1 MGDSCLDGLLFI
13 FKLHFCQQLIYFLDQ
28 CMYKGRIYTQGQKWD
43 DGCDYS
49 CECTDATQGLYTCTP
64 M

>member
-1 MGDSCLDGLLFI
+1 
-13 FKLHFCQQLIYFLDQ
+13 
-28 CMYKGRIYTQGQKWD
+28 MYKGRIYTQGQKWD